1 MTNPKKQSGP
11 GEVKQ
16 FRVKVGKCPICKKA
30 AVVEHR
36 PFCSKR
42 CAKVDLGRWLGEV
55 YRVPAPDEEI
65 SDAEN
70 WSADTSPRR
79 DDR

>member
-1 MTNPKKQSGP
+1 MTDPKKKDNA

-16 FRVKVGKCPICKKA
+16 FRGKVGKCPICKTP

-42 CAKVDLGRWLGEV
+42 CSQIDLGRWLSEV
-55 YRVPAPDEEI
+55 YRVPAPDEEV
-65 SDAEN
+65 SDAET
-70 WSADTSPRR
+70 WSADISPRR
-79 DDR
+79 NDP